1 MAMALKDGQ
10 RENLPTREEFAAFWQ
25 ASGSLK
31 PQAAYVLGFTVYGVI
46 IYVIADRFPG
56 NWWPVYVGFAALYL
70 ISSLGIW
77 MLIVWKRDA
86 RFIRCPQCGD
96 WLGRDASGAYYGPN
110 PKWKT
115 ICETGVCCK
124 CGRRLLAEQ

>member
-1 MAMALKDGQ
+1 MALRHGQ
-10 RENLPTREEFAAFWQ
+10 HENLPTREEFVAFWQ
-25 ASGSLK
+25 ASGNSPPVAFLLV
-31 PQAAYVLGFTVYGVI
+31 AVYGVI
-46 IYVIADRFPG
+46 VYLVADRFPG
-56 NWWPVYVGFAALYL
+56 DRWPVGLGFAAFYL
-70 ISSLGIW
+70 ISTICVW
-77 MLIVWKRDA
+77 ALISSKRNA

-124 CGRRLLAEQ
+124 CGRRLLAER